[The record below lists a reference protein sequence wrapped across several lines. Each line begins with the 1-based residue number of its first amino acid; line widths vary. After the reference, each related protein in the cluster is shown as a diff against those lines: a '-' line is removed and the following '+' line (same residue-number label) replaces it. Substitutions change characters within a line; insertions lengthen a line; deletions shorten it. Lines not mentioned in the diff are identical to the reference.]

1 MARIRLYLYNS
12 HDGGATYVYDTGVFD
27 SSAPPGAGCL
37 NPDAQQF
44 ASIQDLLA
52 YANSHAETV
61 QQVNSVQE
69 VNAICSG
76 QVAQPTTQQGC
87 MGGIC
92 GPQLPG
98 GGTGTG
104 QVPTTTTGG
113 AGPGNTPPTTTS
125 IVPTGGA
132 YPVIPGTASPYG
144 GGSPSPFGGQLPGFG
159 GAQPTPT
166 GAAPG
171 AQGVGASGA
180 PRPTSTAPAAGFDFS
195 QFLRGPMGVL
205 SLILVVG
212 FLLLSRKGG

>member
-27 SSAPPGAGCL
+27 SSAPLGQGCL

-52 YANSHAETV
+52 YANSHAESV

-76 QVAQPTTQQGC
+76 QIVQPTTQQGC

-92 GPQLPG
+92 GPQIPG
-98 GGTGTG
+98 GGSGTG
-104 QVPTTTTGG
+104 IVPTTTSGG
-113 AGPGNTPPTTTS
+113 PGPGNQPPITTS
-125 IVPTGGA
+125 VVPTGGGV
-132 YPVIPGTASPYG
+132 PVIPGTPSPYG
-144 GGSPSPFGGQLPGFG
+144 GSSPSPFGGQLPGFG
-159 GAQPTPT
+159 GVASQTPT
-166 GAAPG
+166 GNVPG

-180 PRPTSTAPAAGFDFS
+180 PRVGSSPAMGFDFM

-205 SLILVVG
+205 TLVLVVG